1 MLEPVAVGAEAV
13 LDELAAQSLVTQSLA
28 YFYRTLATS
37 GMVGHEVF
45 DITPV
50 IQEAFGMQCLK
61 EGRHYAAIVTFLQ
74 QLSAQFLAGQVPA
87 SQRVERGYAGRAGI

>member
-1 MLEPVAVGAEAV
+1 
-13 LDELAAQSLVTQSLA
+13 
-28 YFYRTLATS
+28 
-37 GMVGHEVF
+37 
-45 DITPV
+45 
-50 IQEAFGMQCLK
+50 MQCLK